1 MARPRTR
8 PASLLAQILNDHAYP
23 VYAIDQNQQLAFL
36 NDACRRA
43 LGDGADEL
51 LGMKCRYHAAGQL
64 PPRQQQAADLA
75 PPPDVFSGQRMEVP
89 LTLPSGDG
97 RSSVFSVQFSP
108 LQYEGGAFGALAIC
122 YPQVGAGE
130 GTQADQRHDQLRV
143 WRRSWRKRFATS
155 RLIGESESISRVRR
169 QIALSST
176 TRLPVVIFGPAGSGR
191 EHAARTVC
199 YALHGEGSGP
209 VISIRGELMDA
220 ELIQSAV
227 RSFVRRCKE
236 ADDASNA
243 ALILLDADQLP
254 GDAQSELF
262 HLLRLIDMDLRI
274 VSTARQSLLEVA
286 EHGKFREDLAFQ
298 LSTIEIA
305 LPPLCDRPEDIP
317 LLSQAL
323 IEQHNLEGARQLR
336 GLTEHAADALLD
348 YDWPGNIDELA
359 AVIAEAAA
367 ATDSVWVDAEH
378 LPKKIRHAR
387 EAKRFSAKPA
397 EPIQLDAFLSQV
409 EEELIRRALEQTKG
423 NKSKAAE
430 LLSVSRARLHRRL
443 EASESD
449 AEVADG

>member
-23 VYAIDQNQQLAFL
+23 VYAIDQNQQLAYI
-36 NDACRRA
+36 NDACRAA
-43 LGDGADEL
+43 LGEEADEL

-64 PPRQQQAADLA
+64 PPRDQLAADLA
-75 PPPDVFSGQRMEVP
+75 PPPDVFAGGRAEVP
-89 LTLPSGDG
+89 LTLPAGEGQSGQY
-97 RSSVFSVQFSP
+97 SVQFSP

-122 YPQVGAGE
+122 YPRAGAGE
-130 GTQADQRHDQLRV
+130 GSQADRRHDQLRI
-143 WRRSWRKRFATS
+143 WRRSWRQRFSTS
-155 RLIGESESISRVRR
+155 RLVGESAAIRRVRR

-176 TRLPVVIFGPAGSGR
+176 SRLPVVIFGPVGSGR
-191 EHAARTVC
+191 EHTARTVC
-199 YALHGEGSGP
+199 YARHGEGSGP
-209 VISIRGELMDA
+209 VISIRSELMDA
-220 ELIQSAV
+220 EMIQSTV
-227 RSFVRRCKE
+227 RSFVRRCEE

-243 ALILLDADQLP
+243 SLILLDADQLP

-274 VSTARQSLLEVA
+274 VSTARHSLLERA
-286 EHGKFREDLAFQ
+286 EHGKFREDLAYQ
-298 LSTIEIA
+298 LSTIEIS

-323 IEQHNLEGARQLR
+323 IEQLNLEGARQLR
-336 GLTEHAADALLD
+336 GLTEAAADALLD

-367 ATDSVWVDAEH
+367 ATSSVWIDADQ
-378 LPKKIRHAR
+378 LPKKIRHAL
-387 EAKRFSAKPA
+387 EAKRFAAKPA
-397 EPIQLDAFLSQV
+397 EPIELDAFLAQV

-430 LLSVSRARLHRRL
+430 LLGVSRARLHRRL
-443 EASESD
+443 ESTDS
-449 AEVADG
+449 AEPTDD